1 MHAFLLQGLIT
12 IVDRGKGEKLARLYE
27 RAGIETQLIC
37 LGSGTAK
44 SEIVEYLGLGELEKD
59 ILFSAA
65 PRCMLRSGLEKLRAE
80 LPFSKPGGGIACS
93 VTFSSVSMAALR
105 QIQKEAAIIETG
117 EAEKMDE
124 KRTHDMIVCVTDRG
138 QAELGM
144 EAARQ
149 AGASGGTVVHA
160 RGFNAK
166 EEENFLHLLIR
177 PEKELVLIIVPLAER
192 KKVMQQ
198 ICDAIAQT
206 TGEAGVIFSLPVD
219 DVMGLHR

>member
-93 VTFSSVSMAALR
+93 VTFSSGKFKKRLQSLKPGR
-105 QIQKEAAIIETG
+105 Q
-117 EAEKMDE
+117 
-124 KRTHDMIVCVTDRG
+124 KRWMRNGRMI
-138 QAELGM
+138 
-144 EAARQ
+144 
-149 AGASGGTVVHA
+149 
-160 RGFNAK
+160 
-166 EEENFLHLLIR
+166 
-177 PEKELVLIIVPLAER
+177 
-192 KKVMQQ
+192 
-198 ICDAIAQT
+198 
-206 TGEAGVIFSLPVD
+206 
-219 DVMGLHR
+219 